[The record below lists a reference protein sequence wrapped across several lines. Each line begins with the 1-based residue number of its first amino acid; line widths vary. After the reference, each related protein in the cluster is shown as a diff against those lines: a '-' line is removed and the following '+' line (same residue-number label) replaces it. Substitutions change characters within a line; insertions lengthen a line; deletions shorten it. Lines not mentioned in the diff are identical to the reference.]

1 MRLFAEEARAWQ
13 HAATPFV
20 LLFVVGIPFAFAA
33 ILRYDPD
40 PNPNLNPTP
49 QGMPPAVVRS
59 DSGTRRRRSSQ
70 SKPPPLDRSGSV
82 EQWRSGVALVGV
94 RSSTLTLALALA
106 LTLNLA
112 LPLPLTLARSL
123 TLTLPFPLTTDP
135 DPDH

>member
-49 QGMPPAVVRS
+49 KGRS
-59 DSGTRRRRSSQ
+59 LSLTLTLSLS
-70 SKPPPLDRSGSV
+70 
-82 EQWRSGVALVGV
+82 
-94 RSSTLTLALALA
+94 LTLALALA
-106 LTLNLA
+106 LTLTKA
-112 LPLPLTLARSL
+112 SW
-123 TLTLPFPLTTDP
+123 
-135 DPDH
+135 